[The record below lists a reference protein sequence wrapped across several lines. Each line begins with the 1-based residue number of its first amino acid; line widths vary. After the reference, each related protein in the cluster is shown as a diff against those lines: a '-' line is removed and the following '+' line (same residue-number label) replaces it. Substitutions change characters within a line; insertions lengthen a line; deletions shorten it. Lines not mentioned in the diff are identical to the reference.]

1 MKFYLSS
8 YKIGNKEFVEKLK
21 ELVSLNKK
29 VAYIPNALDFSR
41 NLKERQESE
50 KDDIAQ
56 LKNIGFVP
64 KRIDLKNY
72 FGQKDKLET
81 EIRNFGFIWVRGGNV
96 FVLNQAM
103 RLSGFD
109 KILKKLIK
117 EKSKIVYGGYSAG
130 VCVLGKTLKYLDL
143 VDDAKVFPYP
153 QIKRNSW
160 RGLGIIDFTIIPHYQ
175 SNHPET
181 KMVEKVVEEYKKSNL
196 PFKTLKDGQVLI
208 LEV

>member
-8 YKIGNKEFVEKLK
+8 YKIGNEEFVEKLK
-21 ELVSLNKK
+21 GLVSLNKK
-29 VAYIPNALDFSR
+29 VVYIPNALDFSKD
-41 NLKERQESE
+41 LKERQESE
-50 KDDIAQ
+50 KNDIAQ

-72 FGQKDKLET
+72 FGQKDKLEK
-81 EIRNFGFIWVRGGNV
+81 EIREVGFIWVRGGNV

-143 VDDAKVFPYP
+143 VDDAKVFPYR

-160 RGLGIIDFTIIPHYQ
+160 RGLGIIDFTIIPHQQ
-175 SNHPET
+175 SNHPEA
-181 KMVEKVVEEYKKSNL
+181 KMVEKVVEEYKKSDL
-196 PFKTLKDGQVLI
+196 LFKTLKDGQVLI
-208 LEV
+208 LEI